1 MKAGA
6 GRIALGVGW
15 GDRRVRRVSM
25 SHYIILYTS
34 IKQTNLIAVLNNS
47 IIHTPNP
54 PILVMMQSETYNNS
68 LLQRMWTVY
77 VK

>member
-6 GRIALGVGW
+6 GRIALGG

-34 IKQTNLIAVLNNS
+34 IKQTNLIAVLNDS
-47 IIHTPNP
+47 IIHTPKPTHSCYDAVRN
-54 PILVMMQSETYNNS
+54 L
-68 LLQRMWTVY
+68 
-77 VK
+77 